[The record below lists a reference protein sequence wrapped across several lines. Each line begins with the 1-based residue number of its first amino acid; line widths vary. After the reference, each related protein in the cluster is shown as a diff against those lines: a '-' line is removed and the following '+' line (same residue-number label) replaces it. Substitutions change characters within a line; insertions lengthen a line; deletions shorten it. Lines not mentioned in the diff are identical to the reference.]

1 MNYELKIMEGDVI
14 MKSGKII
21 SLLCA
26 GGMLAY
32 SLCGTA
38 FAVTGGSGSGADPYK
53 ISTAADL
60 FDISADP
67 GASYVITNDIVLETA
82 LPEFDLSGT
91 LDGNGHSIN
100 YDASSG
106 KSLFSSVS
114 GTVTDLNVR
123 KEKSADNA
131 ILAKT
136 VTGTIERCSVVGTV
150 KSSEGA
156 AGGIAGTLSGGKIIN
171 CYSDANVSGSA
182 QSGGGIAGTAANAS
196 IASSYVSGKVSGS
209 GSEVGAVVGK
219 AENTSVTS
227 CYYDKSNTSLEFGV
241 YVGSDTTTGLDSDA
255 MMSSASYQGFDFGS
269 VWMIIDGSTTPMLI
283 EHNGL
288 GTADKPYRIH
298 NADEFR
304 ALIAPN
310 ITDSS
315 KYYELCGDITDDMTC
330 LGDTTYQ
337 FKGHLDGKGYVIASP
352 TVYSNGDYNA
362 IFAVVGEGAE
372 IKNVTRSIINSKSGA
387 ISGGIAAVNYGS
399 ISGCAVSGTI
409 SATKDAG
416 GIVGENIG
424 GTITDCKAVCNITAR
439 NTGAGGIAG
448 FNSYGTIERCASNS
462 TVKALSRTAGGIAGD
477 NSYGTI
483 KNCYALGRVDAS
495 SESGGIAGR
504 LYNGSILQSYASLK
518 LNGTVSVGG
527 IYGAVIEDGY
537 TEGSVYDIDTAAN
550 SYADEQQAASFG
562 KTEQQM
568 MSAAAYAGFDLLSV
582 WAIDEGRNTPTL
594 IAVDGSGTRSAPYKI
609 RCDNDLSKIG
619 SGRKLYY
626 RLANN
631 IYAKSGYV
639 IEEFS
644 GCLDGGGYTVYR
656 DNMQF
661 QKISDGAYVG
671 NICVSG
677 GGMLAVEI
685 NNATVEYCTIDRQHK
700 NGGSGGFAETITN
713 STVRN
718 CKAVN
723 INISD
728 STAGGFAESISGGT
742 IEDCYV
748 VNSKVNGANI
758 AGGFVGRSSGTRI
771 SGSGVYDTTVTSDN
785 TVGGF
790 VGRSD
795 NGTSIADCYTT
806 AEVSAGQYA
815 GLFVGMNYA
824 DISGSCGGGKTQAEE
839 STPAPDATAAPV
851 VTLGFA
857 GLDEGTSSNCTT
869 SYSGKLYVPKVTL
882 LPEGGITLPD
892 IGTDAPVE
900 SAGGLTDISGH
911 WAEATI
917 LKLVE
922 AGVIDG
928 YDDNTFR
935 PQNGVTKAE
944 FIKLMLAADGVKIQD
959 GFTAYEDVNKH
970 WAKNNIYTAITLGLC
985 DNINESAT
993 AFGADSIIKRV
1004 EAAAMMGRLKGAGM
1018 SGTPSF
1024 PDTDS
1029 IPEWALNPV
1038 YACEALGLMNGMED
1052 NSFAPENSLTRA
1064 EAATIVERIMNM
1076 K

>member
-1 MNYELKIMEGDVI
+1 
-14 MKSGKII
+14 MKSRRIMA
-21 SLLCA
+21 LLCA
-26 GGMLAY
+26 AGVLAY
-32 SLCGTA
+32 SFGGTV
-38 FAVTGGSGSGADPYK
+38 FAVSGGSGSSADPYK
-53 ISTAADL
+53 LSTAADL
-60 FDISADP
+60 YDISADP
-67 GASYVITNDIVLETA
+67 GASYIITNDIVLETA
-82 LPEFDLSGT
+82 LPEFDFSGT

-106 KSLFSSVS
+106 NSLFSSVS
-114 GTVTDLNVR
+114 GTITDLNVR
-123 KEKSADNA
+123 KETSAYNGL
-131 ILAKT
+131 LAKT
-136 VTGTIERCSVVGTV
+136 VTGTIERCSVVGSV

-156 AGGIAGTLSGGKIIN
+156 AGGIAGSLSGGKIIN
-171 CYSDANVSGSA
+171 CYSDVDVSGSA
-182 QSGGGIAGTAANAS
+182 QSGGGIVGTAKDAS
-196 IASSYVSGKVSGS
+196 IASSYVSGKVFGS

-227 CYYDKSNTSLEFGV
+227 CYYDKSNTSLEFGI
-241 YVGSDTTTGLDSDA
+241 YVGSDTTTGLDADA

-269 VWMIIDGSTTPMLI
+269 VWTIIEGSTTPMLI
-283 EHNGL
+283 EYNGL

-315 KYYELCGDITDDMTC
+315 KHYELCGDITDDMTC

-352 TVYSNGDYNA
+352 TVYSNANYSA

-372 IKNVTRSIINSKSGA
+372 IKNVTRNIINSTSGS
-387 ISGGIAAVNYGS
+387 ISGGIAAVNYGT

-409 SATKDAG
+409 LATKDAG

-424 GTITDCKAVCNITAR
+424 GTITDCKAVCDITAS

-448 FNSYGTIERCASNS
+448 FNSYGTIERCASDS
-462 TVKALSRTAGGIAGD
+462 TVKAKSRTAGGIAGD

-483 KNCYALGRVDAS
+483 KNCYALGKVDAS

-518 LNGTVSVGG
+518 LNGTESVGG
-527 IYGAVIEDGY
+527 IYGTVIEDGY
-537 TEGSVYDIDTAAN
+537 TESSVYDIDIAAN
-550 SYADEQQAASFG
+550 KYADEQQASSFG

-568 MSAAAYAGFDLLSV
+568 KSAAAYTGFDFSSV

-594 IAVDGSGTRSAPYKI
+594 IAVDGAGTKSAPYII
-609 RCDNDLSKIG
+609 RFENDLSKIEPE
-619 SGRKLYY
+619 RKLYY

-631 IYAKSGYV
+631 IHRRLGDINV
-639 IEEFS
+639 GLS
-644 GCLDGGGYTVYR
+644 GCLDGGGHTIYR
-656 DNMQF
+656 NRILF
-661 QKISDGAYVG
+661 QKVSDGAYIG
-671 NICVSG
+671 NICISG
-677 GGMLAVEI
+677 GGIIALDI
-685 NNATVEYCTIDRQHK
+685 SGATVEYCTIDGQ
-700 NGGSGGFAETITN
+700 NNNNYTGGLAEIITN

-718 CKAVN
+718 CRAVN
-723 INISD
+723 ASISGN
-728 STAGGFAESISGGT
+728 TAGGFAESISGGT

-748 VNSKVNGANI
+748 VNAKVKGANI
-758 AGGFVGRSSGTRI
+758 AGGFAGRISGTRI
-771 SGSGVYDTTVTSDN
+771 SGCGVYDTTVTSDN

-795 NGTSIADCYTT
+795 NGSAITNCYTT

-824 DISGSCGGGKTQAEE
+824 DISGSCGGGKTQTEE

-857 GLDEGTSSNCTT
+857 GLDDGTSTDCTT
-869 SYSGKLYVPKVTL
+869 TYSGKLYVPKATL
-882 LPEGGITLPD
+882 LSEGGITLPD

-944 FIKLMLAADGVKIQD
+944 FIKLMLAADSVKIQD

-970 WAKNNIYTAITLGLC
+970 WAKNNIYTAISLGIC

-993 AFGADSIIKRV
+993 VFGADSIIKRV

-1024 PDTDS
+1024 PDTGS

-1076 K
+1076 E